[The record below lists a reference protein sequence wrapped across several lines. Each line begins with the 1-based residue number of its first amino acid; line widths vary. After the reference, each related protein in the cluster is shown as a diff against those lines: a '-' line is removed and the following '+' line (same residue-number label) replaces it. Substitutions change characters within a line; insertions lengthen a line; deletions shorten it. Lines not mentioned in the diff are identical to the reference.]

1 MHGVGRADSPVT
13 LLGVPDDN
21 GRKPVIDGRNAV
33 SNTGFSY
40 WNEDRQIILVGQNN
54 PYLADHIIV
63 DGFVLRNANRHN
75 TYTDDNN
82 NVVSYSSNACGLRT
96 EYANHITV
104 RNCEIYNNENG
115 IQSGTGNPQELTL
128 EYCHI
133 HDNGAGSS
141 TSSQEHNL
149 YMTQGGDNDKVI
161 VQFCRFGEL
170 LNDGQQCKFRTAV
183 VVFRYNWVNGGRNSM
198 LDLVEDPNRTV
209 PSDAFV
215 YGNVIIKRPT
225 SITAG

>member
-1 MHGVGRADSPVT
+1 MTAPPTICNPGTSSRSITGRNHIGKNSFCTAWAGADSPVT

-115 IQSGTGNPQELTL
+115 IQSGTGNPQE
-128 EYCHI
+128 
-133 HDNGAGSS
+133 
-141 TSSQEHNL
+141 
-149 YMTQGGDNDKVI
+149 
-161 VQFCRFGEL
+161 
-170 LNDGQQCKFRTAV
+170 
-183 VVFRYNWVNGGRNSM
+183 
-198 LDLVEDPNRTV
+198 
-209 PSDAFV
+209 
-215 YGNVIIKRPT
+215 
-225 SITAG
+225 